1 MNACL
6 DTKLLQRE
14 NCEFGGTGGV
24 SDGNR
29 GAGFS
34 PAFLDQETHVVYASR
49 FADGRLA
56 PFHLID
62 GLPDELVI
70 SRHASGRISAIK
82 ATVVS
87 GFVRDERFYSREE
100 AARWMT
106 CLHS

>member
-14 NCEFGGTGGV
+14 NRDYGGTGGV

-34 PAFLDQETHVVYASR
+34 PAFLDRETRLVYASC
-49 FADGRLA
+49 FADGRPA

-70 SRHASGRISAIK
+70 ARFASGRVSAIK
-82 ATVVS
+82 ASVVS
-87 GFVRDERFYSREE
+87 GFVREERFYSREE

-106 CLHS
+106 SRHN